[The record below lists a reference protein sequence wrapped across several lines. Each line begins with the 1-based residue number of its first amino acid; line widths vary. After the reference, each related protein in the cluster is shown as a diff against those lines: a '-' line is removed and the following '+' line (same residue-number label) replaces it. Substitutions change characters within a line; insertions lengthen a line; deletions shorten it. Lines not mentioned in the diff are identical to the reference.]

1 MAAEEPLP
9 AHPVDLVLS
18 TTRAVRKRL
27 DFSRPV
33 PREPLLECLRI
44 ALQAPTGS
52 NRQGWQF
59 VFVSDPEKKRGPGEK
74 GR

>member
-1 MAAEEPLP
+1 MGMDTQHQDAGLDLAT
-9 AHPVDLVLS
+9 VDKLLT

-33 PREPLLECLRI
+33 PLDVVVECLRL

-52 NRQGWQF
+52 NWSTALSTRQ
-59 VFVSDPEKKRGPGEK
+59 RG
-74 GR
+74 R